1 MASVAG
7 LMVVWWITE
16 ALPLAATAL
25 VPLVLFPLL
34 GISSGKEVA
43 AVYMN
48 STIFLF
54 IGGFVLALSMQRW
67 DLHTRIALRVIS
79 WFHGSAMFMVL
90 GFMATSAFLS
100 MWISNTAT
108 ATMLLPIGLAVYSRA
123 ADQLT
128 ERDKQNLLTAMM
140 LGIAY
145 SCSIGGTAT
154 LIGTPP
160 NLAMQRI
167 FLISFPAAPEIT
179 FAQWLLFALP
189 LSFTLL
195 IITWLVISFRYTG
208 RGFTALQ
215 FSSSEIQ
222 EVSSRPMS
230 YEEKA
235 VAVVFSLT
243 ALCWM
248 FRQDIVIGGLTV
260 PGWSNLFDNAS
271 LVDDGTIAVAAAL
284 VLFCIPT
291 RNKQHYSRIADSE
304 IICNLPWNIVLRFGG
319 GFALAMGFTA
329 SGLSE
334 YIGQQFI
341 GMQDLDPAALV
352 AGISSIVIFLTEVTS
367 NTATSQILLP
377 VAAAVAKQIEINPL
391 LLMLPVTL
399 SASMAFMMPVATPP
413 NAIVFASGRLHIR
426 DMIKTGFIINLI
438 AIVLITLQT
447 WFIGRA
453 VFNIDLTTMPLW
465 AG

>member
-1 MASVAG
+1 MAAVAG

-34 GISSGKEVA
+34 GITSGKEVA

-54 IGGFVLALSMQRW
+54 IGGFILALSMQRW
-67 DLHTRIALRVIS
+67 NLHTRIALRVIS
-79 WFHGSAMFMVL
+79 WFHGSAMFMLL

-123 ADQLT
+123 AEQLSK
-128 ERDKQNLLTAMM
+128 RDKQSLLTAMM

-145 SCSIGGTAT
+145 SCSIGGTGT

-167 FLISFPAAPEIT
+167 FLITFPEAADIT
-179 FAQWLLFALP
+179 FAQWLVFALP
-189 LSFTLL
+189 LSVTLL
-195 IITWLVISFRYTG
+195 VITWLVIAYRYTG
-208 RGFTALQ
+208 RGFTTLQ
-215 FSSSEIQ
+215 FSTSELHTLSQ
-222 EVSSRPMS
+222 KSMS
-230 YEEKA
+230 FEEKA
-235 VAVVFSLT
+235 VATVFSAT
-243 ALCWM
+243 ALCWI
-248 FRQDIVIGGLTV
+248 FRQDIVIGGLTI
-260 PGWSNLFDNAS
+260 PGWSNLFENAG
-271 LVDDGTIAVAAAL
+271 LINDGTIAIAAAI
-284 VLFCIPT
+284 VLFIIPS
-291 RNKQHYSRIADSE
+291 RNRLNHSRIADSE
-304 IICNLPWNIVLRFGG
+304 TISSLPWNIVLLFGG
-319 GFALAMGFTA
+319 GFALAKGFTA

-334 YIGQQFI
+334 YIGKQFI
-341 GMQDLDPAALV
+341 DMQNLDPVALV

-377 VAAAVAKQIEINPL
+377 VVASVAKQIEINPL

-413 NAIVFASGRLHIR
+413 NAIVFASGHLHIR
-426 DMIKTGFIINLI
+426 DMIKTGLIINMI
-438 AIVLITLQT
+438 AIVLITLHT
-447 WFIGRA
+447 WFIGTA
-453 VFNIDLTTMPLW
+453 VFDIDVSTMPSW
-465 AG
+465 AR

>member
-1 MASVAG
+1 MAAVTG

-34 GISSGKEVA
+34 GITSGKEVA

-79 WFHGSAMFMVL
+79 WFHGSAMFMLL
-90 GFMATSAFLS
+90 GFMITSAFLS

-108 ATMLLPIGLAVYSRA
+108 ATMLLPIGLAVYARTA
-123 ADQLT
+123 EQLT
-128 ERDKQNLLTAMM
+128 PTDRQNLLTAMM

-145 SCSIGGTAT
+145 ACSIGGTGT

-167 FLISFPAAPEIT
+167 FEITFPDAPEIT
-179 FAQWLLFALP
+179 FTQWLLFALP
-189 LSFTLL
+189 LTVTMLMT
-195 IITWLVISFRYTG
+195 TWMVIAYRYTG
-208 RGFTALQ
+208 RGFTTLQ
-215 FSSSEIQ
+215 FSTGELHEMSGK
-222 EVSSRPMS
+222 PMS

-235 VAVVFSLT
+235 VAIVFSLT
-243 ALCWM
+243 AFSWM
-248 FRQDIVIGGLTV
+248 FRQNIVIGGFTI

-271 LVDDGTIAVAAAL
+271 LINDGTIAVAAAL
-284 VLFCIPT
+284 ILFCIPA
-291 RNKQHYSRIADSE
+291 RNKQRYSHIADSE
-304 IICNLPWNIVLRFGG
+304 IISNLPWNIVLLFGG
-319 GFALAMGFTA
+319 GFALAKGFTV

-334 YIGQQFI
+334 YIGQRFV
-341 GMQDLDPAALV
+341 GMQELEPMALV
-352 AGISSIVIFLTEVTS
+352 AGISTIVVFLTEVTS

-377 VAAAVAKQIEINPL
+377 VVASVAKQIEINPL

-413 NAIVFASGRLHIR
+413 NAIVFASGHLHIR

-438 AIVLITLQT
+438 AIVLITLHS
-447 WFIGRA
+447 WFIGTA
-453 VFNIDLTTMPLW
+453 VFDIDISSMPMW
-465 AG
+465 GQ

>member
-1 MASVAG
+1 MAAVAG

-34 GISSGKEVA
+34 GITSGKDVA

-79 WFHGSAMFMVL
+79 WFHGSAMFMLL

-108 ATMLLPIGLAVYSRA
+108 ATMLLPIGLAVYARA

-128 ERDKQNLLTAMM
+128 PRDRQRLLTALM

-145 SCSIGGTAT
+145 SCSIGGTGT

-167 FLISFPAAPEIT
+167 YQITFPGAPEIS

-189 LSFTLL
+189 LTLTMLMSTWL
-195 IITWLVISFRYTG
+195 IIAYRYTG
-208 RGFTALQ
+208 RGFTRLQ
-215 FSSSEIQ
+215 FSTGELRESSGK
-222 EVSSRPMS
+222 PMS

-235 VAVVFSLT
+235 VAIVFSLT
-243 ALCWM
+243 AFSWM
-248 FRQDIVIGGLTV
+248 FRQNIEIGGFTI

-271 LVDDGTIAVAAAL
+271 LINDGTIAITAAL
-284 VLFCIPT
+284 VLFCIPS
-291 RNKQHYSRIADSE
+291 RNRQDHTRIADSG
-304 IICNLPWNIVLRFGG
+304 IISSLPWNIVLLFGG
-319 GFALAMGFTA
+319 GFALAKGFTE

-334 YIGQQFI
+334 YIGQRFV
-341 GMQDLDPAALV
+341 GMQELDPLALV
-352 AGISSIVIFLTEVTS
+352 AGISSIVVFLTEVTS

-377 VAAAVAKQIEINPL
+377 VVASVAKQIEINPL

-413 NAIVFASGRLHIR
+413 NAIVFASGQLHIR
-426 DMIKTGFIINLI
+426 DMIKTGFIINLV
-438 AIVLITLQT
+438 AIVLISLQT
-447 WFIGRA
+447 WLIGTA
-453 VFNIDLTTMPLW
+453 IFDIDISSMPVW
-465 AG
+465 AK